1 LRRPLPFHLIGAAVA
16 ALAITA
22 CGGDDDPTP
31 QDDVTPVEAAI
42 AARAAVIGVQ
52 TGYSGSSTMIAEH
65 SNKPERTLAPQHLFG
80 LVCPDVTLGGQNS
93 VTVLTLD
100 YGPAPGC
107 TSELDGQVHS
117 GTVTIGTNGLALNPI
132 TFDFTSYTTATTAG
146 DFAIDG
152 GIEGTINLPA
162 RSVALEIVDLL
173 LSGPSGTTAVDGML
187 TGSLNNNDT
196 PLVLTD
202 DAWTIRGE
210 MVVTADQKV
219 YIVEIEEAAPIL
231 LRTDCAWPLSGR
243 VAISVVLGNS
253 GATSPPA
260 ALDFGAGTCDDL
272 ALVTVGG
279 VTTTVHLSTGLIA
292 D

>member
-1 LRRPLPFHLIGAAVA
+1 M
-16 ALAITA
+16 
-22 CGGDDDPTP
+22 TP
-31 QDDVTPVEAAI
+31 QDDVTPAEAALVG
-42 AARAAVIGVQ
+42 RAAVLGVQ
-52 TGYSGSSTMIAEH
+52 TGFSSSSTMIAEN

-80 LVCPDVTLGGQNS
+80 LVCPDVTVGGQNS

-117 GTVTIGTNGLALNPI
+117 GALSISTNGLSLNPI

-146 DFAIDG
+146 DFSIDG

-162 RSVALEIVDLL
+162 RAVALEIVDLL
-173 LSGPSGTTAVDGML
+173 LSGPSGNTAVDGML
-187 TGSLNNNDT
+187 TGTLNNNGT

-202 DAWTIRGE
+202 DAWTIRGD

-219 YIVEIEEAAPIL
+219 YIVEIEDALPIL

-243 VAISVVLGNS
+243 VSIAVVLGNS
-253 GATSPPA
+253 GATSPPST
-260 ALDFGAGTCDDL
+260 LDFGSGTCDDL
-272 ALVTVGG
+272 AMVTVGG
-279 VTTTVHLSTGLIA
+279 VTTTIHLSTGLVA